1 MSSLR
6 SRARWRNW
14 AGNQVCAPT
23 AILRPTTESEIVGI
37 VQRAAEAGRRVKCVG
52 AGHSFTGVACTDG
65 DLLDLSG
72 YDRVL
77 QVDRA
82 AGLATVQAGIS
93 LRALN
98 RALDEHGLALENLG
112 DIAYQ
117 SVAGAT
123 ATATHGTGARFRN
136 LSAAIVALRLID
148 GTGHVHD
155 VSPEGDA
162 ADLLDIAPVG
172 VGALGVVS
180 TVTLRCVP
188 AFRLHAVERAERID
202 EVLERFDAEC
212 DGNDHFELF
221 WVPNTRWALT
231 KRNRRTDEAPRPLPG
246 WRRVRD
252 DLLYDNVAFGALQ
265 KVARWRNDAVPAVAR
280 RLPSSGDREYVD
292 RSFEVFASPRL
303 VRFHEMEYA
312 VPRQHGVEALRRVQD
327 LVDRLGY
334 YVGFPVEVRVTAA
347 DDLALSTAQ
356 GRDTVYLACHVHP
369 GVPQDAYFRGVESI
383 MDDYGGRPH
392 WGKLHFQTAATL
404 APRYPRWDDFQAA
417 RARLDP
423 DGRFANPEL
432 DRVLGPI
439 GG

>member
-1 MSSLR
+1 MR
-6 SRARWRNW
+6 ERARWRNW
-14 AGNQVCAPT
+14 AGNQVCAPH
-23 AILRPTTESEIVGI
+23 AILRPATESEIVAI
-37 VQRAAEAGRRVKCVG
+37 VQRAVEAGRRVKCVG

-72 YDRVL
+72 YGRVL
-77 QVDRA
+77 HVDRA
-82 AGLATVQAGIS
+82 AGLATVQAGIP
-93 LRALN
+93 LHRLN
-98 RALDEHGLALENLG
+98 RELAAHGLALENLG

-117 SVAGAT
+117 SIAGAIS
-123 ATATHGTGARFRN
+123 TATHGTGARFRN
-136 LSAAIVALRLID
+136 LSAGVVAMRLID
-148 GTGHVHD
+148 GTGRVHD
-155 VSPEGDA
+155 VSPDGEA

-172 VGALGVVS
+172 IGALGIVS
-180 TVTLRCVP
+180 TVTLRCVR
-188 AFRLHAVERAERID
+188 AFNLHAVERAERVD
-202 EVLERFDAEC
+202 ELLERFDEEC
-212 DGNDHFELF
+212 DTSDHFEFF

-231 KRNRRTDEAPRPLPG
+231 KRNRRTDEPVRPLPT
-246 WRRVRD
+246 WRRLRD
-252 DLLYDNVAFGALQ
+252 DVLYDNVAFGALQ
-265 KVARWRNDAVPAVAR
+265 KVARWRNDLVPDVAR
-280 RLPSSGDREYVD
+280 RLPSSGAREYVD
-292 RSFEVFASPRL
+292 VSYEVFASPRM

-347 DDLALSTAQ
+347 DDLALSTAH
-356 GRDTVYLACHVHP
+356 GRDTVYIACHVHP

-392 WGKLHFQTAATL
+392 WGKLHFQTAETL
-404 APRYPRWDDFQAA
+404 APRYPRWADFQSA

-439 GG
+439 GV